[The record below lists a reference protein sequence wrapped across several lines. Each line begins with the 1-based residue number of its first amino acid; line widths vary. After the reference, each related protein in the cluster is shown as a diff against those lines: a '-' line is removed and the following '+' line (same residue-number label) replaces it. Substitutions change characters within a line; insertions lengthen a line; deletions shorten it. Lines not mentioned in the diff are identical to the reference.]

1 MEEIFASYL
10 HCKPFEGLNKRA
22 NEMLPWYKIMK
33 ASICFILNGG
43 KVYTETFAFF
53 LCL

>member
-1 MEEIFASYL
+1 MEEIFESYL

-43 KVYTETFAFF
+43 KLYTETFAFF
-53 LCL
+53 LCH